1 MNILMDNTPFD
12 MKNKEEEMPR
22 VTVNCIKKTTDD
34 GKRRDNKRVVLKKG
48 EAQREDGRY
57 VYRWTDRKK
66 KRHSIYGKTLAE
78 LRRKEDEIKKDQLDG
93 MRTMEKNSLN
103 DLFDL
108 WCEVKRGLKDNTFQ
122 NYKYM
127 YNAYVR
133 ESIGRQKVTKLKKSD
148 IRAFYNKLVDEE
160 VLRPRTLDV
169 IQNVLHQVLDIA
181 VEDMYIR
188 TNPADKALA
197 ELKRERGF
205 DKRKRKAL
213 TLEEQNELLEYL
225 SKNHKFNRWY
235 SVLAFML
242 GTGMRVGEITG
253 LRGVDV
259 DMERG
264 FIDINHTL
272 VYYDHGNRH
281 CAYEVNT
288 TKTEASNRVIPIL
301 KLARK
306 ALLLEKEYQMSAGIR
321 CQKSISGYTDFVF
334 LNRFGDVLNNGVIN
348 KAIRRIVRDHN
359 DEEIDKNGDDAFLLP
374 MFSCHSLRHTFT
386 TRMIEA
392 GVNVKVVQ
400 DTLGHTDVSTTLNIY
415 ADVTDDLKKEEFK
428 QLDEY
433 FDENVI

>member
-1 MNILMDNTPFD
+1 M
-12 MKNKEEEMPR
+12 
-22 VTVNCIKKTTDD
+22 
-34 GKRRDNKRVVLKKG
+34 
-48 EAQREDGRY
+48 
-57 VYRWTDRKK
+57 
-66 KRHSIYGKTLAE
+66 
-78 LRRKEDEIKKDQLDG
+78 
-93 MRTMEKNSLN
+93 
-103 DLFDL
+103 
-108 WCEVKRGLKDNTFQ
+108 
-122 NYKYM
+122 
-127 YNAYVR
+127 
-133 ESIGRQKVTKLKKSD
+133 
-148 IRAFYNKLVDEE
+148 
-160 VLRPRTLDV
+160 RPRTLDV

-253 LRGVDV
+253 LRWVDV

-306 ALLLEKEYQMSAGIR
+306 ALLLEKEYQMAAGIR

-415 ADVTDDLKKEEFK
+415 ADVTEDLKKEEFK

>member
-1 MNILMDNTPFD
+1 
-12 MKNKEEEMPR
+12 
-22 VTVNCIKKTTDD
+22 
-34 GKRRDNKRVVLKKG
+34 
-48 EAQREDGRY
+48 
-57 VYRWTDRKK
+57 
-66 KRHSIYGKTLAE
+66 
-78 LRRKEDEIKKDQLDG
+78 
-93 MRTMEKNSLN
+93 
-103 DLFDL
+103 
-108 WCEVKRGLKDNTFQ
+108 
-122 NYKYM
+122 
-127 YNAYVR
+127 
-133 ESIGRQKVTKLKKSD
+133 
-148 IRAFYNKLVDEE
+148 
-160 VLRPRTLDV
+160 
-169 IQNVLHQVLDIA
+169 
-181 VEDMYIR
+181 
-188 TNPADKALA
+188 
-197 ELKRERGF
+197 
-205 DKRKRKAL
+205 
-213 TLEEQNELLEYL
+213 
-225 SKNHKFNRWY
+225 
-235 SVLAFML
+235 ML

-253 LRGVDV
+253 LRWVDV

-306 ALLLEKEYQMSAGIR
+306 ALLLEKEYQMAAGIR

-415 ADVTDDLKKEEFK
+415 ADVTDDLKQEEFK

-433 FDENVI
+433 FDEKVV